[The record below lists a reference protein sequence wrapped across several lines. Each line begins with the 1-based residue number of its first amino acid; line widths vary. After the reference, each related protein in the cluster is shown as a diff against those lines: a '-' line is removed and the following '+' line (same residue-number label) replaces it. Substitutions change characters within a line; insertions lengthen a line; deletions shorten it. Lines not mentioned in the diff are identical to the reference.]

1 MLKINKVL
9 HPGRYS
15 SDSVAPD
22 NPHYLEVLVQ
32 ADWIEHDAHG
42 KWEMSKQFVVQLEQM
57 ALMGE
62 GAWWYDADTDPNLDH
77 PLSWKEVKKIEK
89 KRYKV
94 KDGKYLSK
102 IKREK
107 LK

>member
-1 MLKINKVL
+1 MLKIIKVL
-9 HPGRYS
+9 HPGISS
-15 SDSVAPD
+15 SDSIAPN

-32 ADWIEHDAHG
+32 ADWTEHDG
-42 KWEMSKQFVVQLEQM
+42 QGEWRMSKQFVVQLEQM
-57 ALMGE
+57 ALMGD
-62 GAWWYDADTDPNLDH
+62 GAYWYDVDIDPNLDH

-102 IKREK
+102 IKRDK